1 MQPVPPFGGRQP
13 SGLKLT
19 KPPRTVTGLPSGGG
33 IVKKKGRRWTK
44 VVILRHGS
52 RPKSWVPLCWPGW
65 TSVAAHWRCPATA
78 PRGEFELLALAPG
91 TVPRSLDDLAVGGL
105 PRDHHADAE
114 LSADAG
120 STQSAQA
127 SRPQAVLQLQPP
139 GRLGYRSE
147 PPLPAGGTVN
157 FSQGVQT
164 DLGSSLA

>member
-1 MQPVPPFGGRQP
+1 MSRRKG
-13 SGLKLT
+13 
-19 KPPRTVTGLPSGGG
+19 
-33 IVKKKGRRWTK
+33 KKWTK

-65 TSVAAHWRCPATA
+65 TSVAAHWRRPATA

-91 TVPRSLDDLAVGGL
+91 TVPRSLDDLAAGGL
-105 PRDHHADAE
+105 PRDRHADAG

-120 STQSAQA
+120 STQSALAQA

-147 PPLPAGGTVN
+147 PPLPAGGTVK